1 MTKASTF
8 VRSWLGLPNRFYGTL
23 FQDCYISI
31 EPEKL
36 IHIVLKNIED
46 NTNNDVFTTLKNNN
60 NFLHSKTLEYN
71 TVFTFKIPIDKENDF
86 DNFVIGR
93 YSKLSNSAKE
103 LIIMSHEGMKNIKNL
118 AVILYPEKRHRDALS
133 QKLDFQIKDDAEIY
147 DKPDLTKELLPEI
160 YK

>member
-8 VRSWLGLPNRFYGTL
+8 VRSWLGLPNSFYGTL

-46 NTNNDVFTTLKNNN
+46 NTNNDVFTTLKDNN
-60 NFLHSKTLEYN
+60 NFLYSKTLEYN

-118 AVILYPEKRHRDALS
+118 AVILYPEKRHRDTLS